1 MNYIPTIYKKFKSEK
16 AIFVRQYKFL
26 SKEQVREGNFIHT
39 HCHLTHATLTYLC
52 QMPPNKKKSNNNI
65 LNNLKDHVD
74 TGDVLFVVSGES
86 PNNQQ
91 AIDAFNCCKSKCPGR
106 RKLDRNLHS
115 KVVDASEFEAVCDQP
130 KCTTAKKY
138 AGKDDKSV
146 KNKVSEMK
154 LEKGSKNAGGKKP
167 KRFEDPSNQNRKK
180 TQGPPPAD
188 KNRKRE
194 IILRQLKN
202 HRVSTTS
209 MDDGSSPKLM

>member
-1 MNYIPTIYKKFKSEK
+1 
-16 AIFVRQYKFL
+16 
-26 SKEQVREGNFIHT
+26 
-39 HCHLTHATLTYLC
+39 
-52 QMPPNKKKSNNNI
+52 MPPNKKKSNNNI

-74 TGDVLFVVSGES
+74 TGDVLFVVSGDA

-91 AIDAFNCCKSKCPGR
+91 AIDALNCCKSKCPGR

-115 KVVDASEFEAVCDQP
+115 KVVDASEFETVCDQP
-130 KCTTAKKY
+130 QCTIAKKY
-138 AGKDDKSV
+138 AGKDDRSV

-154 LEKGSKNAGGKKP
+154 LEKGSKNAGEKKP
-167 KRFEDPSNQNRKK
+167 KRLEYPSNQSRKS
-180 TQGPPPAD
+180 QGPPPAD
-188 KNRKRE
+188 NNRKRE